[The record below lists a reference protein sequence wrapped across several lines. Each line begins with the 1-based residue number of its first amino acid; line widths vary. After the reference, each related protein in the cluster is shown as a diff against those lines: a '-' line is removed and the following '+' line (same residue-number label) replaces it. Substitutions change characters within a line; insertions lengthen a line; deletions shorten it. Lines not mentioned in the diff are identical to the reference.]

1 MGDGVLGDAALL
13 CDVLSSAGFFAPR
26 VPCISHF
33 RGSVCTFTPL
43 LGISFS
49 NDTERGVLNVGKP
62 QDFGNVGMRQGDCG
76 KKMFPKLERM
86 VLAVPFGKDLVL

>member
-1 MGDGVLGDAALL
+1 MVGLVYTT
-13 CDVLSSAGFFAPR
+13 
-26 VPCISHF
+26 ISLF
-33 RGSVCTFTPL
+33 RGAVCTFTPL

-49 NDTERGVLNVGKP
+49 NDTERGVLNAEKP
-62 QDFGNVGMRQGDCG
+62 QDFGNVGMRQGDRG